1 MENLQ
6 LTKDVFKIV
15 KAYDSTGKEIGDYMI
30 IGDYNPHQVVDKI
43 LMQDQQLKWILDY
56 LRKELTEQQKKEL
69 SVVMDPEARKI
80 LAYLAS
86 DRSKSE

>member
-1 MENLQ
+1 MENIK
-6 LTKDVFKIV
+6 LTKDIFKVV
-15 KAYDSTGKEIGDYMI
+15 KSENIITGTSVEYMAI
-30 IGDYNPHQVVDKI
+30 MKYNPIQVVDKI

-86 DRSKSE
+86 EKKP